1 MVEQLQFDAAAAV
14 YRRELPGGGFVAID
28 VDRER
33 PDREIPRTRVY
44 LERRVRPDR
53 RAGHAPIVLAEA
65 DGDEQSP
72 GFIELYQIATDN
84 AAIARALLKLGTT
97 HPERAD

>member
-1 MVEQLQFDAAAAV
+1 MVEGLQFDHTAAV
-14 YRRELPGGGFVAID
+14 YRRELPGGGYVAID

-33 PDREIPRTRVY
+33 SDREIARTRVY
-44 LERRVRPDR
+44 LERRGRPDR

-65 DGDEQSP
+65 DGDEHSP
-72 GFIELYQIATDN
+72 GFIELYQIAADN

-97 HPERAD
+97 HPVRAD